1 MKELFFGCLLAAT
14 QSLFAQNI
22 DLSEIETLLANHS
35 PESIDNLLLNKGF
48 QKAKIQGGAPVM
60 GLQLKE
66 GWYFRADPSSEV
78 TSTTLIAKYLDT
90 SGKTFYRVE
99 TSNPF
104 FYSHLMNQLAENN
117 YDYRGTVAK
126 EKEANLVF
134 SNNKYEVIIR
144 IGSELKLKYHYQ
156 INIGETVSDISYFK
170 PRKAVLKTPHK
181 SAAVPKT
188 GAKPRKRKTVPAK
201 PVENEASQP

>member
-1 MKELFFGCLLAAT
+1 MKKLLFCCLLAAS
-14 QSLFAQNI
+14 QAVHAQNI
-22 DLSEIETLLANHS
+22 ELSEIESLLANHS
-35 PESIDNLLLNKGF
+35 SESIDNLLLNKGF
-48 QKAKIQGGAPVM
+48 QKGKVQGGVPVM

-66 GWYFRADPSSEV
+66 AWNFKSDPSSEAS
-78 TSTTLIAKYLDT
+78 STTIMGRYIDT
-90 SGKTFYRVE
+90 SGKTFYRIE

-104 FYSHLMNQLAENN
+104 FYSHLMNQLTENN

-134 SNNKYEVIIR
+134 SNDKYEVIIR
-144 IGSELKLKYHYQ
+144 IGTELKLKYYYQ

-170 PRKAVLKTPHK
+170 PRKVVIKAPYKN
-181 SAAVPKT
+181 AAVPKT
-188 GAKPRKRKTVPAK
+188 GAKPKKRKAVPVK